1 VNKPGIMNSPCFLD
15 LANASPW
22 AVRLLHTSRDDASV
36 YELIG
41 AGTAHPDLIDLGA
54 NRNQVQSRS
63 GDAAV
68 VTLDWGTPSVVSQV
82 SLGEAA
88 LATGSTASTT
98 LEIRTPTGG
107 WVPVARA
114 NSRVGDGNGA
124 APFLLASL
132 PPGTAATA
140 ARVVLTGPDAG
151 SQSAVVAAWV
161 SDFHVLG
168 QTAGGAT

>member
-1 VNKPGIMNSPCFLD
+1 
-15 LANASPW
+15 
-22 AVRLLHTSRDDASV
+22 
-36 YELIG
+36 
-41 AGTAHPDLIDLGA
+41 
-54 NRNQVQSRS
+54 
-63 GDAAV
+63 
-68 VTLDWGTPSVVSQV
+68 
-82 SLGEAA
+82 
-88 LATGSTASTT
+88 
-98 LEIRTPTGG
+98 
-107 WVPVARA
+107 VPVARA

-151 SQSAVVAAWV
+151 NQSAVVAAWV